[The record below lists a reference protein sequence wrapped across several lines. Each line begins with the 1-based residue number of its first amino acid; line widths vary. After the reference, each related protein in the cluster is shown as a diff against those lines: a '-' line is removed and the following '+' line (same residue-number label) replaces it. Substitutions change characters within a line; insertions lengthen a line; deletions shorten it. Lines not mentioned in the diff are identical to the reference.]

1 MWEILVWLFMSIVK
15 FVVTPSLMVAAG
27 YNCIFT
33 VVVCTLGA
41 FLGVVIFYN
50 LGKRIFKWLSD
61 INFGGDKK
69 KKKVFT
75 PTRRRFV
82 ELKNKYG
89 YAGVLFT
96 SVIISVPVASVL
108 VAKYFRDKPAAMYM
122 LGLVY
127 FVWSVILTA
136 LSCAVA

>member
-1 MWEILVWLFMSIVK
+1 M
-15 FVVTPSLMVAAG
+15 
-27 YNCIFT
+27 
-33 VVVCTLGA
+33 
-41 FLGVVIFYN
+41 IFYN
-50 LGKRIFKWLSD
+50 LGKRIFNLLSD
-61 INFGGDKK
+61 INIGGEKK

-75 PTRRRFV
+75 PTRRIFV

-108 VAKYFRDKPAAMYM
+108 VAKNFKDKYAAMYM
-122 LGLVY
+122 LGLAY
-127 FVWSVILTA
+127 FVWSMILTA